1 MLRRSAPLLVALLA
15 VLGGGHLLGCSSS
28 VKPPPKPAPLDP
40 ETELTYAPIENDTTT
55 FRVRFY
61 WNGYDRDGEVVRFYF
76 AVDAD
81 SLKPITQWRS
91 TTAKDTT
98 FLFLVDPVLEIR
110 GHVFMIS
117 AVDDKG
123 AYDKTPA
130 RRYFSAKSLPPTSQI
145 DKGPAAFNP
154 LVGPNFTFEWSGIDP
169 DGGETGGR
177 APVDSFE
184 YLLLLIGSVAD
195 KAIPPTH
202 DPLPTYD
209 QKYYVTIINQATG
222 ETLPP

>member
-1 MLRRSAPLLVALLA
+1 MLRRSAPVLVALLA
-15 VLGGGHLLGCSSS
+15 VLGGGYLLGCSSS
-28 VKPPPKPAPLDP
+28 VKPPPKPAALDP

-81 SLKPITQWRS
+81 SLKPIPEWRS
-91 TTAKDTT
+91 TTANDTT
-98 FLFLVDPVLEIR
+98 FLFLVDPVKEIR

-130 RRYFSAKSLPPTSQI
+130 RRYFSAKSIPPTSQI
-145 DKGPAAFNP
+145 EKGPACFNP
-154 LVGPNFTFEWSGIDP
+154 PVGPNFTFEWSGIDP
-169 DGGETGGR
+169 DGGNPAIDWDR
-177 APVDSFE
+177 AGLARVD
-184 YLLLLIGSVAD
+184 
-195 KAIPPTH
+195 P
-202 DPLPTYD
+202 
-209 QKYYVTIINQATG
+209 
-222 ETLPP
+222 